1 MTEERA
7 KQLLERRAQALPE
20 GRAQALQEGATAV
33 VTGGGERWRDRNGER
48 RSYGRGREKALPKE
62 ESAGVTE
69 GGKPGKPGEPDSRV
83 RVAAPA
89 NTLPNGPTTTRI
101 PDSPSPL
108 SIDLDLTNDEFPPAR
123 LV

>member
-1 MTEERA
+1 M
-7 KQLLERRAQALPE
+7 
-20 GRAQALQEGATAV
+20 

-48 RSYGRGREKALPKE
+48 RSYGRGRKKTLPKE

-69 GGKPGKPGEPDSRV
+69 GESTGIKGVGKPGKLGEPESRG

-89 NTLPNGPTTTRI
+89 NTLPDGPTTTRI

-108 SIDLDLTNDEFPPAR
+108 SIDLKNDKFPPAR